1 MRNFFKIIFLVASL
15 FSSCVLYS
23 QKQCTQVK
31 FKNYGADQGLAVT
44 TAFSIVQDDNG
55 FLWIASIDGLLR
67 YDGYKFV
74 AYKNNFNDSSSIS
87 DNTVSYLSKGRGNHI
102 WMGTYSGG
110 VNVLDANTGK
120 FKRYQNNPN
129 DKNSLSSNR
138 VWSVLEDDNGIVWA
152 GTDNGLNRIDT
163 KTNKVTRYQH
173 EEGNK
178 NSICENNVLS
188 LAKDKQGILWV
199 GTANGLSRAPLDLNQ
214 YVREFFN
221 YKNNGS
227 DISSLGS
234 NMVMSFLETRDGSM
248 FVGTTNGLSK
258 FINSKNNFETTRF
271 SLQPDSLSGR
281 VYSYLN
287 SYGDNA
293 IRAMYED
300 KSGKLWLS
308 TDKGLK
314 ILNPKTWTY
323 VSYLAEPGNR
333 QAISA
338 DLLSGMHEDKSGNL
352 WIGSLAGGLNKVDL
366 KPEKFLLCQTQYGN
380 PASLSKNNI
389 RSIFVDSKNTL
400 WIGTFEGGVNI
411 MVDGEEQFV
420 KFKDKELGTEN
431 VWEIFEDSKKQIW
444 LGTSNGLYCYNP
456 EKNDLKRYKF
466 DKKNSESISNDIV
479 RCAFEDSKGNLW
491 IGTESGLNRFEYS
504 SGTFTRFL
512 HDSKNKNTISNNT
525 IWTITETENTLWV
538 GTDNGLNKI
547 SLDNSGNPL
556 TFKAYFPEQ
565 DNKNTIS
572 NRSVRSFWKDKNGY
586 IWIGTSNGLNKFD
599 PKRETFMRFNEED
612 GMANS
617 YIYGVLGDEKGNL
630 WLSTNHGISKFEL
643 INSKFR
649 NYDKP
654 DGLQNNEFNTGAYFK
669 AENGELFFG
678 GPDGFNRFFPD
689 SLSENKIAPL
699 VAITSIKVFGE
710 EYNKGNYPVDIK
722 EITLKHDQ
730 NVISFE
736 FSALD
741 FTLPEKN
748 LYSYKL
754 VGFDKDW
761 IKPGMNRFVSYTNLD
776 PGEYTFMVKATNNDG
791 TWNENGI
798 KIKLTIVPPFWK
810 TLWFQ
815 IAVVL
820 GLIIFAYSFFKARIN
835 RLRKT
840 QAKLEL
846 QVAAKT
852 RELREEKEL
861 VDEQNKLIEKKN
873 TSITSSIRYAKRIQE
888 SILPIKEKLNDLIPE
903 SFIFFKPKDI
913 VSGDFYWF
921 TNYKGTILI
930 AAADCTGHGVPG
942 AFMSLIG
949 NSLLND
955 IVKSQGIID
964 PLEILK
970 RMHEGLVTALKK
982 GEQESDTV
990 DGMDITLCVINQ
1002 KNKTFEVS
1010 SSGRSLLLIRNGQ
1023 IKKMKVG
1030 KYPLGLVT
1038 KKQIVFE
1045 KETLELTPGDT
1056 FYLYTDGY
1064 CDQFGGADDDKYLDS
1079 NFEALLLKIQNQ
1091 NMAEQAKTIETEIET
1106 WRGKNPQID
1115 DMLVIGIRV

>member
-1 MRNFFKIIFLVASL
+1 MRSLIKIIFLAASV
-15 FSSCVLYS
+15 FSSCSLYS
-23 QKQCTQVK
+23 QKQCTQLK
-31 FKNYGADQGLAVT
+31 FKNYGTDQGLAVT

-87 DNTVSYLSKGRGNHI
+87 DNTVSFLSKGKNNQI

-110 VNVLDANTGK
+110 VNMLDANTGK
-120 FKRYQNNPN
+120 FKRYQHDPN

-138 VWSVLEDDNGIVWA
+138 VWSVIEDEKGIVWA
-152 GTDNGLNRIDT
+152 GTDNGLNRIDP
-163 KTNKVTRYQH
+163 KTNKVTRYLH
-173 EEGNK
+173 DEGSK
-178 NSICENNVLS
+178 NTLCENNILS
-188 LAKDKQGILWV
+188 LKKDKAGVLWI
-199 GTANGLSRAPLDLNQ
+199 GTVNGLSRAPLDLND
-214 YVREFFN
+214 YVREFIN

-234 NMVMSFLETRDGSM
+234 NIVMSFLETRDGSM
-248 FVGTTNGLSK
+248 YVGTTNGISK
-258 FINSKNNFETTRF
+258 FLPVKNNFETTRF
-271 SLQPDSLSGR
+271 SHQPDSVSGR

-293 IRAMYED
+293 IRSMYED
-300 KSGKLWLS
+300 RSGKLWLS

-314 ILNPKTWTY
+314 ILNPNTWTY

-338 DLLSGMHEDKSGNL
+338 DLLSGMMEDNAGNL

-380 PASLSKNNI
+380 PSKLSKSNI
-389 RSIFVDSKNTL
+389 RSIYVDSRNNL
-400 WIGTFEGGVNI
+400 WIGTFEGGVNCLK
-411 MVDGEEQFV
+411 DGEEFFE
-420 KFKDKELGTEN
+420 KFKEKEIGNEN
-431 VWEIFEDSKKQIW
+431 VWVVYEDSKKQVW
-444 LGTSNGLYCYNP
+444 FGTSTGLYCWNPVTDGIKKYN
-456 EKNDLKRYKF
+456 F

-479 RCAFEDSKGNLW
+479 RCAYEDSRGNLW

-512 HDSKNKNTISNNT
+512 HDPKNDNSISNNT
-525 IWTITETENTLWV
+525 VWTITETENTLWV
-538 GTDNGLNKI
+538 GTDNGLNRL
-547 SLDNSGNPL
+547 SLDNNGNPL
-556 TFKAYFPEQ
+556 VWKAYFPEQ

-586 IWIGTSNGLNKFD
+586 IWLGTSNGLNKFD

-612 GMANS
+612 GMANA
-617 YIYGVLGDEKGNL
+617 YIYGVLGDNKGNL
-630 WLSTNHGISKFEL
+630 WFSTNHGISKFEL
-643 INSKFR
+643 ITSQFR

-654 DGLQNNEFNTGAYFK
+654 DGLQNNEFNTGAYFR
-669 AENGELFFG
+669 AVNGELFFG

-689 SLSENKIAPL
+689 SLHENKMVPR
-699 VAITSIKVFGE
+699 VAITSIKIFGE

-722 EITLKHDQ
+722 EITLAHDQ

-754 VGFDKDW
+754 EGFDPKW
-761 IKPGMNRFVSYTNLD
+761 TKPGTNRFVTYTNLD
-776 PGEYTFMVKATNNDG
+776 PGDYTFRVKASNNDG

-798 KIKLTIVPPFWK
+798 IIKLTIVPPFWK
-810 TLWFQ
+810 TLWFKLV
-815 IAVVL
+815 ITL
-820 GLIIFAYSFFKARIN
+820 GLIIFAYSFYKVRIN

-873 TSITSSIRYAKRIQE
+873 HSITSSIHYAKRIQE
-888 SILPIKEKLNDLIPE
+888 SILPIKERLNDLIPE

-964 PLEILK
+964 PLIILK
-970 RMHEGLVTALKK
+970 KLHDGLVAALKK

-990 DGMDITLCVINQ
+990 DGMDITLCAINQ
-1002 KNKTFEVS
+1002 KDRTFEVS
-1010 SSGRSLLLIRNGQ
+1010 SSGRSLLLIRNGF

-1038 KKQIVFE
+1038 KKAIVFE
-1045 KETLELTPGDT
+1045 KETLNVNDGDT

-1064 CDQFGGADDDKYLDS
+1064 CDQFGGDNDDKYLDS
-1079 NFEALLLKIQNQ
+1079 SFEKLLVSIQDKS
-1091 NMAEQAKTIETEIET
+1091 MAEQSKIIETEIET

-1115 DMLVIGIRV
+1115 DMLVIGIRL

>member
-1 MRNFFKIIFLVASL
+1 MRNFLKIVFLVASL
-15 FSSCVLYS
+15 FSFCILYS
-23 QKQCTQVK
+23 QKQCTQIK
-31 FKNYGADQGLAVT
+31 FKNYGTDQGLAVT
-44 TAFSIVQDDNG
+44 TAFSIAQDDNG

-87 DNTVSYLSKGRGNHI
+87 DNTVSYLTKGKENRI

-129 DKNSLSSNR
+129 NKNSLSSNR

-173 EEGNK
+173 DDGNK
-178 NSICENNVLS
+178 NTICENNILS
-188 LAKDKQGILWV
+188 LAKDKQGVLWI
-199 GTANGLSRAPLDLNQ
+199 GTANGLSRAPLDLNH

-227 DISSLGS
+227 DISSIGS

-258 FINSKNNFETTRF
+258 FISSKNNFETTRF

-300 KSGKLWLS
+300 KNGKLWLS

-314 ILNPKTWTY
+314 ILNPQTWTY

-380 PASLSKNNI
+380 PANISKNNI

-411 MVDGEEQFV
+411 MADGEEQFV

-431 VWEIFEDSKKQIW
+431 IWEIFEDSKKQIW
-444 LGTSNGLYCYNP
+444 LGTSNGLYCYNA

-479 RCAFEDSKGNLW
+479 RCAYEDSKGNLW
-491 IGTESGLNRFEYS
+491 IGTESGLNRFEFAS
-504 SGTFTRFL
+504 STFTRFL
-512 HDSKNKNTISNNT
+512 HDPKNKNSISNNT
-525 IWTITETENTLWV
+525 IWTVTETENTLWV

-669 AENGELFFG
+669 AANGELFFG

-820 GLIIFAYSFFKARIN
+820 GLIIFAYSFFKTRIN
-835 RLRKT
+835 RLQKT

-861 VDEQNKLIEKKN
+861 VDEQNKLIE
-873 TSITSSIRYAKRIQE
+873 R
-888 SILPIKEKLNDLIPE
+888 
-903 SFIFFKPKDI
+903 
-913 VSGDFYWF
+913 
-921 TNYKGTILI
+921 
-930 AAADCTGHGVPG
+930 
-942 AFMSLIG
+942 
-949 NSLLND
+949 
-955 IVKSQGIID
+955 
-964 PLEILK
+964 
-970 RMHEGLVTALKK
+970 
-982 GEQESDTV
+982 
-990 DGMDITLCVINQ
+990 
-1002 KNKTFEVS
+1002 
-1010 SSGRSLLLIRNGQ
+1010 
-1023 IKKMKVG
+1023 KM
-1030 KYPLGLVT
+1030 
-1038 KKQIVFE
+1038 
-1045 KETLELTPGDT
+1045 
-1056 FYLYTDGY
+1056 
-1064 CDQFGGADDDKYLDS
+1064 
-1079 NFEALLLKIQNQ
+1079 
-1091 NMAEQAKTIETEIET
+1091 
-1106 WRGKNPQID
+1106 
-1115 DMLVIGIRV
+1115 

>member
-1 MRNFFKIIFLVASL
+1 MRNFFKIIFLTASL
-15 FSSCVLYS
+15 FSFCILYS
-23 QKQCTQVK
+23 QKQCDQLK
-31 FKNYGADQGLAVT
+31 FKNYGTDQGLAVT
-44 TAFSIVQDDNG
+44 TAFSIVQDDYG
-55 FLWIASIDGLLR
+55 FLWIASIDGLIR

-87 DNTVSYLSKGRGNHI
+87 DNTISYLSKGRSNRI

-110 VNVLDANTGK
+110 LNSLDATTGK
-120 FKRYQNNPN
+120 FKRYVNNSG
-129 DKNSLSSNR
+129 DKNSISSNR
-138 VWSVLEDDNGIVWA
+138 VWAVLEDDNGIVWA
-152 GTDNGLNRIDT
+152 GTDNGLNRIDI
-163 KTNKVTRYQH
+163 KTNKVTRYYH
-173 EEGNK
+173 DERSK
-178 NSICENNVLS
+178 NSLCESTILS
-188 LAKDKQGILWV
+188 LAKDKQGVLWI
-199 GTANGLSRAPLDLNQ
+199 GTVNGLSRAPLDLNQ
-214 YVREFFN
+214 YVREFIN

-234 NMVMSFLETRDGSM
+234 NMVMSFLETKDGSM
-248 FVGTTNGLSK
+248 YVGTTNGLSK
-258 FINSKNNFETTRF
+258 FVSTKNNFETTRF
-271 SLQPDSLSGR
+271 SEQPDSLSER

-293 IRAMYED
+293 IRSMYED
-300 KSGKLWLS
+300 KNQHLWLS

-314 ILNPKTWTY
+314 ILKPIEGTY
-323 VSYLAEPGNR
+323 VSYMAEPGNR

-338 DLLSGMHEDKSGNL
+338 DLLSGMYEDKAHNL
-352 WIGSLAGGLNKVDL
+352 WIGSLAGGINKVDL
-366 KPEKFLLCQTQYGN
+366 KPQKFLLCQTQNGN
-380 PASLSKNNI
+380 PAKLSKNNI
-389 RSIFVDSKNTL
+389 RSIYVDSKNTL
-400 WIGTFEGGVNI
+400 WIGTFEGGVNKMRDADEGFSRI
-411 MVDGEEQFV
+411 KER
-420 KFKDKELGTEN
+420 ELGNEN
-431 VWEIFEDSKKQIW
+431 IWSIFEDSKKQMW
-444 LGTSNGLYCYNP
+444 FGTSNGLFCYNQST
-456 EKNDLKRYKF
+456 EEIKQYKN
-466 DKKNSESISNDIV
+466 DKKNNESISNDIV
-479 RCAFEDSKGNLW
+479 RWIFEDSKGNIW
-491 IGTESGLNRFEYS
+491 IGTEMGLNRFEVS
-504 SGTFTRFL
+504 SQTFMRFI
-512 HDSKNKNTISNNT
+512 HDPKKQNSLSHNTV
-525 IWTITETENTLWV
+525 WTIQETSGAIWI
-538 GTDNGLNKI
+538 GTDNGLDKL
-547 SLDNSGNPL
+547 SLDGQGNPL
-556 TFKAYFPEQ
+556 VFKNYYPEKE
-565 DNKNTIS
+565 NKNSLS
-572 NRSVRSFWKDKNGY
+572 NRSIRSIWKDKNGY
-586 IWIGTSNGLNKFD
+586 FWIGTSNGLNKFD
-599 PKRETFMRFNEED
+599 PIRETFSRFNEED
-612 GMANS
+612 GLANA
-617 YIYGVLGDEKGNL
+617 YIYGVLGDNKGNL
-630 WLSTNHGISKFEL
+630 WMSTNHGISKYEL

-654 DGLQNNEFNTGAYFK
+654 DGLQNNEFNTGAYFRSK
-669 AENGELFFG
+669 SGELFFG

-689 SLSENKIAPL
+689 SLSENRIVPP
-699 VAITSIKVFGE
+699 VVITSIKIFGE
-710 EYNKGNYPVDIK
+710 EYNKGNYAADIK
-722 EITLKHDQ
+722 EISLEHDQ

-776 PGEYTFMVKATNNDG
+776 PGEYTFMVKASNNDG

-798 KIKLTIVPPFWK
+798 VIKLTIVPPFWK
-810 TLWFQ
+810 TLWFK
-815 IAVVL
+815 IAVTLTFILLV
-820 GLIIFAYSFFKARIN
+820 YSFFKTRIN

-840 QAKLEL
+840 QAKLEA
-846 QVAAKT
+846 QVTAKT

-861 VDEQNKLIEKKN
+861 VDKQNELIEKKN
-873 TSITSSIRYAKRIQE
+873 HSITSSIRYAKRIQE
-888 SILPIKEKLNDLIPE
+888 SILPIKEKLNELIPE

-970 RMHEGLVTALKK
+970 RMHDGLVAALKK

-1010 SSGRSLLLIRNGQ
+1010 SSGRSLILVRNGE
-1023 IKKMKVG
+1023 IRKMKVG

-1045 KETLELTPGDT
+1045 KETLQLQEGDT

-1064 CDQFGGADDDKYLDS
+1064 CDQFGGEHDDKYLDS
-1079 NFEALLLKIQNQ
+1079 NFEALLVRIQTQ
-1091 NMAEQAKTIETEIET
+1091 SMSAQSQIIENEIET
-1106 WRGKNPQID
+1106 WRGKTPQID

>member
-1 MRNFFKIIFLVASL
+1 MRNFLKIFFLVASV
-15 FSSCVLYS
+15 FSFCILYS

-74 AYKNNFNDSSSIS
+74 SYKNNFNDSSSIS
-87 DNTVSYLSKGRGNHI
+87 DNTVSYLSKGKGNHI

-129 DKNSLSSNR
+129 DIHSLSSNR

-163 KTNKVTRYQH
+163 KTNKVIRYQH
-173 EEGNK
+173 EEGK
-178 NSICENNVLS
+178 NSICENNILS
-188 LAKDKQGILWV
+188 LAKDKQGVLWI
-199 GTANGLSRAPLDLNQ
+199 GTANGLSRAPLDLNH

-300 KSGKLWLS
+300 KIGKLWLS

-380 PASLSKNNI
+380 PANISKNNI

-400 WIGTFEGGVNI
+400 WIGTFEGGVNV
-411 MVDGEEQFV
+411 MPDGEEQFV

-431 VWEIFEDSKKQIW
+431 IWEIFEDSKKQMW
-444 LGTSNGLYCYNP
+444 LGTSNGLYCYSP
-456 EKNDLKRYKF
+456 DKNDLKRYKF

-504 SGTFTRFL
+504 SGTFTRFF
-512 HDSKNKNTISNNT
+512 HDSKNKNSISNNT

-612 GMANS
+612 GMANA

-669 AENGELFFG
+669 AANGELFFG

-689 SLSENKIAPL
+689 SLSENKIAPP

-748 LYSYKL
+748 LYSYRL

-820 GLIIFAYSFFKARIN
+820 GMIIFAYSFFKVRIN

-873 TSITSSIRYAKRIQE
+873 NSITSSIRYAKRIQE

-970 RMHEGLVTALKK
+970 RMHEGLVAALKK

-1045 KETLELTPGDT
+1045 KETLELMPGDT

-1091 NMAEQAKTIETEIET
+1091 NMTDQSKTIETEIET

-1115 DMLVIGIRV
+1115 DMLVIGIRC

>member
-1 MRNFFKIIFLVASL
+1 MRNFLKINILIASL
-15 FSSCVLYS
+15 FSFCFLYS
-23 QKQCTQVK
+23 QKQCNQLK
-31 FKNYGADQGLAVT
+31 FRNYGTDQGLAVT

-74 AYKNNFNDSSSIS
+74 AYKNNFNDSTSIS
-87 DNTVSYLSKGRGNHI
+87 DNTVSFLSKGKGNKI
-102 WMGTYSGG
+102 WLGTYSGG
-110 VNVLDANTGK
+110 LNVLDANTGK
-120 FKRYQNNPN
+120 FKRYQNNPS

-138 VWSVLEDDNGIVWA
+138 VWSVLEDEYGIVWV
-152 GTDNGLNRIDT
+152 GTDNGLNRLDP
-163 KTNKVTRYQH
+163 KTNKITRYLH

-178 NSICENNVLS
+178 NSLCENNILS
-188 LAKDKQGILWV
+188 LARDKKDMLWV
-199 GTANGLSRAPLDLNQ
+199 GTVNGLSRAPLDLNH
-214 YVREFFN
+214 YVREFKN
-221 YKNNGS
+221 YKNTGN

-234 NMVMSFLETRDGSM
+234 NIVMSFLETKNGSM

-258 FINSKNNFETTRF
+258 FNPTKNNFETTRF
-271 SLQPDSLSGR
+271 SLQPDSISGR

-293 IRAMYED
+293 IRSMYED
-300 KSGKLWLS
+300 KGGKLWLS

-314 ILNPKTWTY
+314 ILNPITWTF

-338 DLLSGMHEDKSGNL
+338 DLLSGMHKDRAGNL

-366 KPEKFLLCQTQYGN
+366 KPQKFLLCQTQYGN
-380 PASLSKNNI
+380 PSKLSKNNI
-389 RSIFVDSKNTL
+389 RSIYVDSKNTL
-400 WIGTFEGGVNI
+400 WIGTFEGGVNF
-411 MVDGEEQFV
+411 MNTEDEAFHRL
-420 KFKDKELGTEN
+420 KEKEIGAEN
-431 VWEIFEDSKKQIW
+431 VWSIFEDSKKQIW
-444 LGTSNGLYCYNP
+444 LGTSIGLFCYNP
-456 EKNDLKRYKF
+456 VTDALKHYTF

-491 IGTESGLNRFEYS
+491 IGTESGLNRFEYGS
-504 SGTFTRFL
+504 ESFTRFL
-512 HDSKNKNTISNNT
+512 HDPKNKNSISHNT

-538 GTDNGLNKI
+538 GTDNGLNKL

-556 TFKAYFPEQ
+556 TWKSYFPDQE
-565 DNKNTIS
+565 DKNTIS
-572 NRSVRSFWKDKNGY
+572 NRSIRSFWKDKNGY

-599 PKRETFMRFNEED
+599 PKRETFMRFNEAD

-617 YIYGVLGDEKGNL
+617 YIYGVLGDNKGNL

-643 INSKFR
+643 ISSRFR

-654 DGLQNNEFNTGAYFK
+654 DGLQNNEFNTGAYCK
-669 AENGELFFG
+669 ASSGELFFG

-689 SLSENKIAPL
+689 SLSENKMLPP
-699 VAITSIKVFGE
+699 VAITSIKIFGE

-722 EITLKHDQ
+722 EITLEHDQ

-754 VGFDKDW
+754 EGFDGKW
-761 IKPGMNRFVSYTNLD
+761 TKPDVNRFVTYTNLD
-776 PGEYTFMVKATNNDG
+776 PGVYTFKVKASNNDG

-798 KIKLTIVPPFWK
+798 VIKLTIVPPFWK
-810 TLWFQ
+810 TTWFRLTVTAGF
-815 IAVVL
+815 ILLV
-820 GLIIFAYSFFKARIN
+820 FSFFKARLN

-840 QAKLEL
+840 QIKLEA

-861 VDEQNKLIEKKN
+861 VDKQNELIEKKN
-873 TSITSSIRYAKRIQE
+873 HSITSSIHYAKRIQE
-888 SILPIKEKLNDLIPE
+888 SILPIKEKFNDLIPE

-921 TNYKGTILI
+921 TNYKGTILV

-970 RMHEGLVTALKK
+970 RLHEGLVTALKK

-990 DGMDITLCVINQ
+990 DGMDITLCAINQ

-1038 KKQIVFE
+1038 KKAIVFE
-1045 KETLELTPGDT
+1045 KETLEIKEGDT
-1056 FYLYTDGY
+1056 FYMYTDGY
-1064 CDQFGGADDDKYLDS
+1064 CDQFGGENDDKYLDS
-1079 NFEALLLKIQNQ
+1079 TFESLLVTIQNQ
-1091 NMAEQAKTIETEIET
+1091 NMAEQSVTIEKEIER
-1106 WRGKNPQID
+1106 WRGKSPQID
-1115 DMLVIGIRV
+1115 DMLVIGIRI